1 MILDKINEKI
11 ELKRSQK
18 KANPININILKKCL
32 SDVNINNKN
41 NKNNN
46 FVSTN
51 DLSIINSLRKKEN
64 SFYLNNLQRQSSQI
78 SSLYPIS
85 LVKNKALSTK
95 NIFRKKLNEKLFSQ
109 KTADKMWKKFYLR
122 NREGAYDLENNY
134 NLFDRTIKHHD
145 KIVKKILFDYNDIRN
160 YEKEALNN
168 SISHYKQNLEIL
180 ENQNKVKEHRVL
192 RDSKK
197 FEILKNFNNRK
208 ILFSPN
214 IKKLSE
220 SPASLFSSP
229 KYKSPLRESPS
240 VKKDKYKEK
249 YQEVLLSKKYYNYYI
264 YKKYKENSKKFCH
277 QVRNLEQECD
287 LYEPIDEEA
296 SKMNLK
302 RNNFYNLAN
311 LERIIKLECLKDER
325 FSNEDYEFNISFLKK
340 CSKDYRFC
348 SDKEISG
355 YYPAFIK
362 KNHFLLETIKKYG
375 SLKGKYFGIPV

>member
-122 NREGAYDLENNY
+122 NREGSYD
-134 NLFDRTIKHHD
+134 
-145 KIVKKILFDYNDIRN
+145 
-160 YEKEALNN
+160 
-168 SISHYKQNLEIL
+168 
-180 ENQNKVKEHRVL
+180 
-192 RDSKK
+192 
-197 FEILKNFNNRK
+197 
-208 ILFSPN
+208 
-214 IKKLSE
+214 
-220 SPASLFSSP
+220 
-229 KYKSPLRESPS
+229 
-240 VKKDKYKEK
+240 
-249 YQEVLLSKKYYNYYI
+249 
-264 YKKYKENSKKFCH
+264 
-277 QVRNLEQECD
+277 
-287 LYEPIDEEA
+287 
-296 SKMNLK
+296 
-302 RNNFYNLAN
+302 
-311 LERIIKLECLKDER
+311 
-325 FSNEDYEFNISFLKK
+325 
-340 CSKDYRFC
+340 
-348 SDKEISG
+348 
-355 YYPAFIK
+355 
-362 KNHFLLETIKKYG
+362 
-375 SLKGKYFGIPV
+375 